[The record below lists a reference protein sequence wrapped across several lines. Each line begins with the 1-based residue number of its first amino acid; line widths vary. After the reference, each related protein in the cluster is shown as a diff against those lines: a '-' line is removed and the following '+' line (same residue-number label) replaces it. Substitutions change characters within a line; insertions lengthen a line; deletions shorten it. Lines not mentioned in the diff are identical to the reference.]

1 MHTLVDTHTYVYICD
16 HFTDICK
23 MFLYAFLC
31 DFLWDLSWKQTDTIS
46 ALSKTK
52 QNKTDVLNV

>member
-1 MHTLVDTHTYVYICD
+1 
-16 HFTDICK
+16 